1 LKFFPR
7 TSTCQNRNKND
18 TFSQLRK
25 CPIYASF
32 HHPRANLIDRLLS
45 GSNLWFARY
54 TVMRPVILS
63 LRNLLRHKG
72 RLILT
77 LITLA
82 VAGAMFIT
90 IFNLRATILHSMT
103 EMTQMQSFDLQVNFS
118 QPYRSEEVRLAIA
131 QIPEVQAVDNWL
143 VIAAKR
149 ILPDGSEDDLS
160 MTALKVDSSV
170 ISAPKILAGR
180 WLSPGDGNSIV
191 ISSSIL
197 KNEPD
202 LQVGQDILLKIN
214 NRHYTYTI
222 VGEAMVSAGNTVF
235 VSYPYTA
242 SLVNNYNWF
251 SAFQIKMIPNA
262 DISVADLKIRLEQ
275 SLQASGFRIASIQT
289 TTEMRDNIQSTFS
302 SILILL
308 MLMALL
314 LAMVGGFG
322 LMGTMSI
329 NVLERTREI
338 GVLRAIGAS
347 NRGVTNVFMMEGVGI
362 GLISCLFA
370 IPLSFPITDL
380 VARSIGMLA
389 ADAPWSGTFTASG
402 VLIWIV
408 TVIVLSLLANYLPAR
423 NAARLTV
430 REVLAYE

>member
-1 LKFFPR
+1 
-7 TSTCQNRNKND
+7 
-18 TFSQLRK
+18 
-25 CPIYASF
+25 
-32 HHPRANLIDRLLS
+32 
-45 GSNLWFARY
+45 
-54 TVMRPVILS
+54 
-63 LRNLLRHKG
+63 
-72 RLILT
+72 
-77 LITLA
+77 
-82 VAGAMFIT
+82 
-90 IFNLRATILHSMT
+90 
-103 EMTQMQSFDLQVNFS
+103 
-118 QPYRSEEVRLAIA
+118 
-131 QIPEVQAVDNWL
+131 
-143 VIAAKR
+143 
-149 ILPDGSEDDLS
+149 
-160 MTALKVDSSV
+160 
-170 ISAPKILAGR
+170 
-180 WLSPGDGNSIV
+180 
-191 ISSSIL
+191 
-197 KNEPD
+197 
-202 LQVGQDILLKIN
+202 
-214 NRHYTYTI
+214 
-222 VGEAMVSAGNTVF
+222 
-235 VSYPYTA
+235 
-242 SLVNNYNWF
+242 
-251 SAFQIKMIPNA
+251 
-262 DISVADLKIRLEQ
+262 
-275 SLQASGFRIASIQT
+275 
-289 TTEMRDNIQSTFS
+289 MRDNIQSTFS